1 VIEPVASGVLVGR
14 QSELQRLDSVMESVA
29 RGGSAVVLIDGEA
42 GVGKSRLLREL
53 ASRASA
59 RGFRVAIGRCVQFG
73 EEIWPL
79 APLREMVASVANEL
93 DGEAFDLVVGN
104 ARAVLARLAPEV
116 GGGDDAGHA
125 PVEGTRLCELVVGV
139 FRRLAQRG
147 PLLLVVDDLHWADGT
162 TRTLFSLLA
171 RAGGLGPILLV
182 GTYRSDELDRRHPL
196 RPALAE
202 IIRSARPER
211 LELRTLDRAG
221 TAEVVE
227 AIAGGA
233 LDDTAVDDVYRL
245 SGGNPFFVEE
255 LVAARAAGVTGFPE
269 TLRDVVLA
277 RAGTLDDT
285 SFAVLGVVAAAGS
298 TSPAVVADVCALDE
312 TSLAT
317 TIDGLVAVALLV
329 PDGEEVRFRH
339 ELARAV
345 FYGELAPGERARVH
359 ARLALSSE
367 ALRQERPGDIAR
379 HWSAA
384 RDPPRALSASIAA
397 GRQALRTG
405 AAAEAEGYFTRALEL
420 WSSVDDAE
428 KLIGLD
434 HAALLV
440 ETSVAARHAR
450 HVADAIE
457 LARRAAGELKG
468 VDAMREGQVWLMLR
482 ELFRFSNRWDECA
495 DAVDRAL
502 SLIPASPPSAARAEA
517 LADAA
522 IGHWFAN
529 RAAETMTLA
538 QEAVAVAEAV
548 GDPDALVCA
557 RNAVGAA
564 LTLVDP
570 GEALS
575 YAEATLDLCGPDV
588 TPERVLTAY
597 NAMTNALYRCCRY
610 AEAADVA
617 ERGIDIA
624 LVTGLGG
631 PRGGWLAGHWIRT
644 LVTLGQWDKAE
655 EKAAEVERLIELP
668 SDQVQVARDRA
679 LALTRQGRLDEA
691 RLFVDELRALLQS
704 EFWVEDLAGLGAT
717 VVEFDAA
724 EHRYEVVA
732 DFAAELLE
740 RSLSGLPLG
749 ARELVAVTVGA
760 LADYGH
766 HEVIA
771 AKLIERLE
779 HSQESVRQP
788 GPDDVLD
795 LERAQAELARLRHAS
810 DAQAW
815 AHIADGWQSFE
826 RPYDE
831 AYARWRAAEAHL
843 SGTAGRAN
851 VARERAADELTR
863 ARALA
868 ESLGAKPLLNEIDA
882 LAKRA
887 RLSITEAA
895 KAAAPGDSESADRF
909 GLTAREQEVLALLTE
924 GRSNGDIAKALFMSP
939 KTASVHVSAILRK
952 LGVSN
957 RVEAAALV
965 HREPYLR

>member
-1 VIEPVASGVLVGR
+1 MIEPVASGVLVGR
-14 QSELQRLDSVMESVA
+14 QAELHRLDAVMNSVA
-29 RGGSAVVLIDGEA
+29 RGGAEVVLIDGEA

-53 ASRASA
+53 ASRATT
-59 RGFRVAIGRCVQFG
+59 RGFRVAVGRCVENG

-116 GGGDDAGHA
+116 GGDDTGDA

-147 PLLLVVDDLHWADGT
+147 PLLLVVDDLHWADST

-202 IIRSARPER
+202 VIRGARPER
-211 LELRTLDRAG
+211 FELRTLDRAG
-221 TAEVVE
+221 TADVIT
-227 AIAGGA
+227 AIAGVTVDSA
-233 LDDTAVDDVYRL
+233 AVDDVYRL

-277 RAGTLDDT
+277 RAATLDDT
-285 SFAVLGVVAAAGS
+285 SFGVLGVVAAAGS
-298 TSPAVVADVCALDE
+298 TVPAVLADACGLDE
-312 TSLAT
+312 MSLAT
-317 TIDGLVAVALLV
+317 TIDVLVAAALLV
-329 PDGEEVRFRH
+329 SDGEEVRFRH

-345 FYGELAPGERARVH
+345 FYGELAPGERVRVH
-359 ARLALSSE
+359 ARLALACE
-367 ALRQERPGDIAR
+367 ALRPERPGDIAR
-379 HWSAA
+379 HWSTAH
-384 RDPPRALSASIAA
+384 DLPRALTASIAA

-405 AAAEAEGYFTRALEL
+405 AAAEAKGYFTRALEL
-420 WSSVDDAE
+420 WSAVDHAQ
-428 KLIGLD
+428 KLTGLD

-440 ETSVAARHAR
+440 ETSVSARHAR
-450 HVADAIE
+450 HVPEAIE
-457 LARRAAGELKG
+457 LARRAASELAG
-468 VDAMREGQVWLMLR
+468 VDAMREGQIWLQLR
-482 ELFRFSNRWDECA
+482 ELFRFANRWDECA

-502 SLIPASPPSAARAEA
+502 ALIPASPPSAARAEA

-548 GDPDALVCA
+548 GDPDAVVCA

-570 GEALS
+570 AEALT
-575 YAEATLDLCGPDV
+575 YAQATLVLCGPDV
-588 TPERVLTAY
+588 SPERVLTAY

-610 AEAADVA
+610 AEAAAVA
-617 ERGIDIA
+617 ERGIEIA
-624 LVTGLGG
+624 RVTGLGG
-631 PRGGWLAGHWIRT
+631 PRGGWLACHWIRT
-644 LVTLGQWDKAE
+644 LVTLGHWKKAE
-655 EKAAEVERLIELP
+655 QVAAEVEHLIELP

-679 LALTRQGRLDEA
+679 LALIRQGRLDEA
-691 RLFVDELRALLQS
+691 RPFVDQLRAVLQS

-717 VVEFDAA
+717 VVEFDGA
-724 EHRYEVVA
+724 EQRYEAVA
-732 DFAAELLE
+732 DFAAGLLE
-740 RSLSGLPLG
+740 RSLTGLPLG

-760 LADYGH
+760 LADYGQ
-766 HEVIA
+766 HEIIA

-779 HSQESVRQP
+779 HSHESGRQP

-795 LERAQAELARLRHAS
+795 LERAQAELARLRHTS
-810 DAQAW
+810 DPHAW

-851 VARERAADELTR
+851 SARELAAVELTK
-863 ARALA
+863 ARTIA
-868 ESLGAKPLLNEIDA
+868 ESLGARPLLHDIDA
-882 LAKRA
+882 LARRA
-887 RLSITEAA
+887 RLSIV
-895 KAAAPGDSESADRF
+895 AAAPAAAPTEPEPADRF

-939 KTASVHVSAILRK
+939 KTASVHVSSILRK
-952 LGVSN
+952 LGVTN